1 MSSRAGEPTWTIG
14 FALMPLALK
23 AARAASTM
31 RAARRQSFA
40 RCTRCFGPTPGAT
53 HSKSISRSGTQDA
66 ASRRQRAFDPSVAIR
81 TFIAFSPVNSNQ
93 AGPPQPRGTASTVI
107 EGGPARP

>member
-53 HSKSISRSGTQDA
+53 HSKSISRSWDDRMRQA
-66 ASRRQRAFDPSVAIR
+66 AVNVRSIHRWPS
-81 TFIAFSPVNSNQ
+81 
-93 AGPPQPRGTASTVI
+93 GPSLHSLQ
-107 EGGPARP
+107 